1 MNADEK
7 QNVSLSIEADL
18 LKLVDARIKELD
30 LNRSQY
36 FRRLAREEI
45 ERTRPKQPELISHA
59 A

>member
-7 QNVSLSIEADL
+7 SVVSVTIEADL
-18 LKLVDARIKELD
+18 LRKVDERAKELD

-45 ERTRPKQPELISHA
+45 ERTKPKQPELIPQHA
-59 A
+59 